1 MIIYLKGGLNFH
13 MWFLLF
19 RYTNIIPFDH
29 NRVQLHTPINGTD
42 YINASN
48 ITGINADLLASR
60 ESRYKDTAIK
70 LNNPP
75 NFKSESNP
83 ARFSNINFIASQGPL
98 PNTCVHHLQM
108 IFEQKVDF
116 VIMLTR
122 CEERAAKDGEKKGI
136 EWLLFFNF
144 IYIHKNT
151 ILISDS
157 FTVIQRFCFEI

>member
-1 MIIYLKGGLNFH
+1 M
-13 MWFLLF
+13 
-19 RYTNIIPFDH
+19 
-29 NRVQLHTPINGTD
+29 
-42 YINASN
+42 
-48 ITGINADLLASR
+48 NADPLAAR
-60 ESRYKDTAIK
+60 ESRYKDTAFK

-144 IYIHKNT
+144 IYIH
-151 ILISDS
+151 IFLYLIHLL
-157 FTVIQRFCFEI
+157 